1 MHKLYRTAG
10 AGSIAPEAMFEE
22 AGAEYEM
29 IEVDLSAKSPDFL
42 AVNPLGQ
49 VPTLVLENGAL
60 LTESAAMVLHIGESY
75 PDAALVPPVGC
86 PGRPA
91 FCRWLFF
98 LSANVYNAT
107 LRFIY
112 ADRMSTEEGAAAGIK
127 EAASR
132 DLDGYFD
139 ILENTL
145 DSGPYLLG
153 ERYTGVDPYLW
164 MLTGWQDD
172 RDALF
177 ARCPRLKEHYDRVGE
192 RPAIAR
198 VAAANAV

>member
-1 MHKLYRTAG
+1 MHRLYRTAG

-22 AGAEYEM
+22 AGVEYEK

-75 PDAALVPPVGC
+75 PEAKLVPPLGC

-112 ADRMSTEEGAAAGIK
+112 ADRMSTAEGAAAGIR
-127 EAASR
+127 AAAAR

-139 ILENTL
+139 ILEGTL
-145 DSGPYLLG
+145 ASGPYLLG

-164 MLTGWQDD
+164 MLTGWQADQ
-172 RDALF
+172 DALF
-177 ARCPRLKEHYDRVGE
+177 ARCPRVKALYERVGE

-198 VAAANAV
+198 VAAANEG

>member
-22 AGAEYEM
+22 AGADYEK
-29 IEVDLSAKSPDFL
+29 IEVDLSAKSPEFL

-49 VPTLVLENGAL
+49 VPTLVLENGSL

-75 PDAALVPPVGC
+75 PEAGLVPPVGC

-112 ADRMSTEEGAAAGIK
+112 ADRMSTQDGAADGIK
-127 EAASR
+127 DAAAR
-132 DLDGYFD
+132 DLDAYFD
-139 ILENTL
+139 ILEGTL
-145 DSGPYLLG
+145 ASGPYLLG
-153 ERYTGVDPYLW
+153 ERYAGVDPYLW

-172 RDALF
+172 KDGLF
-177 ARCPRLKEHYDRVGE
+177 ARCPRVKDVYERVGE

-198 VAAANAV
+198 VSAAN

>member
-22 AGAEYEM
+22 AGVDYEK
-29 IEVDLSAKSPDFL
+29 IEVDLSAKSPEFL

-75 PDAALVPPVGC
+75 PEAELVPPVGC

-98 LSANVYNAT
+98 LSANVYDAT

-112 ADRMSTEEGAAAGIK
+112 ADRMSTEEGAAGGIK
-127 EAASR
+127 AAAAR

-145 DSGPYLLG
+145 DPGPYLLG
-153 ERYTGVDPYLW
+153 GRYTGVDPYLW
-164 MLTGWQDD
+164 MLTGWQED

-177 ARCPRLKEHYDRVGE
+177 ARCPRIGDHHERVGA
-192 RPAIAR
+192 RPAMAR
-198 VAAANAV
+198 VAATN